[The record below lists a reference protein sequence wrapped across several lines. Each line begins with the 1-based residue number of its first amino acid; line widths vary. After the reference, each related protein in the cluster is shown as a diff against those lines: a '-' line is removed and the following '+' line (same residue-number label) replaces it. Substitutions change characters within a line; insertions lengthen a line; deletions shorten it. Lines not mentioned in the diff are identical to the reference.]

1 MTDAASRDPGALQHE
16 ETGARGAFY
25 VEADG
30 VRLGTLTYSRATPT
44 LVILDSTDVSEAARG
59 TGLGRRLVDAAV
71 AWARETGTKLIPLCP
86 YAKSVFDRDP
96 ALRDVLQG

>member
-1 MTDAASRDPGALQHE
+1 MPDPAAGAIAHE
-16 ETGARGAFY
+16 QLETRGAF
-25 VEADG
+25 VLDAGG

-44 LVILDSTDVSEAARG
+44 LVILDSTDVSDAARG

-71 AWARETGTKLIPLCP
+71 AWARESGTKLIPLCP